1 MTTYSTI
8 ADADV
13 DQDSPITQTLMTALR
28 DNVLAIQQGD
38 STAPHIASRAL
49 DLSFVTGTRTTAGV
63 ICTMDATVDSN
74 IADARLA
81 LMCGVIS
88 IVETS
93 EQGTAS
99 VRSDSVASPAI
110 LGQVVVNG
118 SGVDTDTDI
127 SSFAFLYETGGD
139 TSFNLNMTFTGTVSA
154 ATVHAAIILLGRG
167 NP

>member
-8 ADADV
+8 ADADI

-49 DLSFVTGTRTTAGV
+49 DLSFVTGTRSSAGV

-88 IVETS
+88 ATAEGS
-93 EQGTAS
+93 GSAS
-99 VRSDSVASPAI
+99 VQSDSVASPAI
-110 LGQVVVNG
+110 IGQVKTAG
-118 SGVDTDTDI
+118 SPGSPDTDI
-127 SSFAFLYETGGD
+127 ASFAFLYETGGD
-139 TSFNLNMTFTGTVSA
+139 TSFNLNMTVSA
-154 ATVHAAIILLGRG
+154 VNATVHAAIILLGR
-167 NP
+167 

>member
-8 ADADV
+8 ADADI

-38 STAPHIASRAL
+38 ATAPHIASRAL

-81 LMCGVIS
+81 LMCGVLS
-88 IVETS
+88 
-93 EQGTAS
+93 GTLEGAGSAS
-99 VRSDSVASPAI
+99 VQSDSVASPATI
-110 LGQVVVNG
+110 AQVKTNG
-118 SGVDTDTDI
+118 SPGSPDTAVA
-127 SSFAFLYETGGD
+127 SFAFLYETGGD
-139 TSFNLNMTFTGTVSA
+139 TSFNLNMTLSGISDV
-154 ATVHAAIILLGRG
+154 TVHAAIILLGR
-167 NP
+167 

>member
-8 ADADV
+8 ADADI

-88 IVETS
+88 ATAEAAGS
-93 EQGTAS
+93 AS
-99 VRSDSVASPAI
+99 VQSDSIASPAI
-110 LGQVVVNG
+110 ISRVIVAGTP
-118 SGVDTDTDI
+118 GVPATNI

-139 TSFNLNMTFTGTVSA
+139 TSFNLNMTLSGLSA
-154 ATVHAAIILLGRG
+154 ATVHAAIILLGR
-167 NP
+167 

>member
-8 ADADV
+8 ADADI

-49 DLSFVTGTRTTAGV
+49 DLSFVTGTRTSAGV

-88 IVETS
+88 ATAEVPGS
-93 EQGTAS
+93 AS
-99 VRSDSVASPAI
+99 VQSDSVASPAI
-110 LGQVVVNG
+110 ISQIKVAG
-118 SGVDTDTDI
+118 SGGSPDTDTA
-127 SSFAFLYETGGD
+127 SFAFLYETGGD
-139 TSFNLNMTFTGTVSA
+139 TSFNLNMTVSGISG
-154 ATVHAAIILLGRG
+154 ATVHAAIILLGR
-167 NP
+167 

>member
-8 ADADV
+8 ADADI

-38 STAPHIASRAL
+38 ATAPHIASRAL

-88 IVETS
+88 ATAEAAGS
-93 EQGTAS
+93 AS
-99 VRSDSVASPAI
+99 VQSDSVASPAI
-110 LGQVVVNG
+110 ISQVQVAG
-118 SGVDTDTDI
+118 SGGSPDTDI
-127 SSFAFLYETGGD
+127 ASFAFLYETGGD
-139 TSFNLNMTFTGTVSA
+139 TSFNLNMTLSGISDV
-154 ATVHAAIILLGRG
+154 TVHAAIILLGR
-167 NP
+167 